1 MSDRVFGP
9 HVTGSN
15 FLGMHIGATIEVFR
29 DSSGG
34 KKVPQS
40 LSVVL
45 TPPLGS
51 SATIGKVENGQ
62 TATVKVSPGIDVSAV
77 INDAR
82 TEHGPP
88 ETFAFKVTLRA
99 KGSTHIPPL
108 PIPVPIDV
116 QIDAFDVHV
125 PTDNAVHAKI
135 VGAHSAPH

>member
-1 MSDRVFGP
+1 MPDRVFGP
-9 HVTGSN
+9 HVTGFN
-15 FLGMHIGATIEVFR
+15 FLGLHIGATIEVLR

-45 TPPLGS
+45 TSPLGA
-51 SATIGKVENGQ
+51 SATIHTVQNGQ
-62 TATVKVSPGIDVSAV
+62 TATVKVTPGVDVTAIV
-77 INDAR
+77 NDCR
-82 TEHGPP
+82 TDPGPP
-88 ETFAFKVTLRA
+88 ELFAFKITLRA

-125 PTDNAVHAKI
+125 PTDNAVHAQI
-135 VGAHSAPH
+135 VGAHSARH